1 MGIGTVIS
9 LGSLLGGGALAV
21 PPIIDAV
28 DEFQRWP
35 TKRRNEINNMSD
47 EEFKQFQPK
56 FIDQYLGVKSKKN
69 SATLRN
75 EHLKKEAFGNPKVQD
90 RKALIENNGGTFV
103 YKPGFTANDTINANA
118 SEYLKAQQ
126 KQRQK
131 LTFEAGENDF
141 ESKGNRYLRNLK
153 RKELFE
159 SRRFNTETLLAQER
173 ARLDS
178 LDFQRS
184 RDRRDDMR
192 YNEELDRLDRKDRR
206 AAISNATAGLVA
218 LAAAFAA

>member
-1 MGIGTVIS
+1 MGIGAALGI
-9 LGSLLGGGALAV
+9 GSLVGGLGMAA

-56 FIDQYLGVKSKKN
+56 FIDQFLDVKSKEN
-69 SATLRN
+69 SAILRN
-75 EHLKKEAFGNPKVQD
+75 EHLKELAFGDATVQD

-103 YKPGFTANDTINANA
+103 YKPGFTVDDTINANA
-118 SEYLKAQQ
+118 SEYLKAQT
-126 KQRQK
+126 KQRSK
-131 LTFEAGENDF
+131 LQFEAGENDYG
-141 ESKGNRYLRNLK
+141 SKGNTYLRDLK

-192 YNEELDRLDRKDRR
+192 YNEGLELLDRKDRR
-206 AAISNATAGLVA
+206 AAISSATAGLVA
-218 LAAAFAA
+218 LAAAFA